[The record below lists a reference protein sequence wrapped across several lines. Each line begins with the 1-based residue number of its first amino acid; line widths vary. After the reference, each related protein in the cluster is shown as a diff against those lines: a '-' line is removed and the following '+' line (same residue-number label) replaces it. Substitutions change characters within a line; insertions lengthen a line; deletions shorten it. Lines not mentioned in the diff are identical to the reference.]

1 MSPKKSESA
10 SEKPAAGKGRPTPKR
25 KVAEQ
30 ANVTNR
36 LAPASTREGKKIQR
50 EQLRQQRVQTRAAY
64 MRGEESAMPPRDRGQ
79 VKRFVRNYVDSR
91 RSIGEYFLPILMLV
105 LILTVIPIAYIQFF
119 AINLMYSCL
128 LFSIILFSIIDG
140 IILSRKLKKEV
151 AARFPNEITKGI
163 GMYGWLRS
171 TQIRRL
177 RAPSPQIKR
186 GEKF

>member
-1 MSPKKSESA
+1 MSPKKSDSA
-10 SEKPAAGKGRPTPKR
+10 SEKPATGKGRPTPKR
-25 KVAEQ
+25 KVAEK

-36 LAPASTREGKKIQR
+36 LAPASTREGKKLQR
-50 EQLRQQRVQTRAAY
+50 EQLRQQRVSTRAAY

-91 RSIGEYFLPILMLV
+91 RSIGEYFLPIVMLV
-105 LILTVIPIAYIQFF
+105 LILTIIPIAYIQFL
-119 AINLMYSCL
+119 AIILMYSCL
-128 LFSIILFSIIDG
+128 LFSIIDG

-151 AARFPNEITKGI
+151 AARFPNETAKGI

-177 RAPSPQIKR
+177 RAPSPQVKR
-186 GEKF
+186 GDKF

>member
-1 MSPKKSESA
+1 
-10 SEKPAAGKGRPTPKR
+10 
-25 KVAEQ
+25 
-30 ANVTNR
+30 
-36 LAPASTREGKKIQR
+36 
-50 EQLRQQRVQTRAAY
+50 
-64 MRGEESAMPPRDRGQ
+64 MPPRDRGQ

-91 RSIGEYFLPILMLV
+91 RSIGEYFLPIVMLV
-105 LILTVIPIAYIQFF
+105 LILTVIPIAYIQFL
-119 AINLMYSCL
+119 AIMLMYSCL
-128 LFSIILFSIIDG
+128 LFSIIDG